1 MNDDTFYI
9 FSATG
14 IKQSNQKG
22 THDESFCCLYIC
34 VISFMM
40 KLSLV
45 IITTIQ
51 VMNCYSALLM
61 CIQSPCEGKLVFLC
75 STAANSKYN
84 LTCIIYSSSYV

>member
-14 IKQSNQKG
+14 IKQKG

-51 VMNCYSALLM
+51 VMKCYSALLM
-61 CIQSPCEGKLVFLC
+61 CIQIAL
-75 STAANSKYN
+75 
-84 LTCIIYSSSYV
+84 